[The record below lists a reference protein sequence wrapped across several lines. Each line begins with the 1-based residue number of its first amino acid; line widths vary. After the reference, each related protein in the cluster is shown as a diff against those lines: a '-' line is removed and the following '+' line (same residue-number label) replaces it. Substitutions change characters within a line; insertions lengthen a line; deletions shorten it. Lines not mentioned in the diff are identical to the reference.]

1 LDFRIPYQMV
11 KPQVLSRKIFLRLL
25 SALITSFFLWIWYRI
40 NEYQFKNDSQLE
52 FRHNDDIPGG
62 LSYFG
67 KYYLFRQENSVT
79 AFSTTCTHAGC
90 RIGKTNSSVLQCGCH
105 GSQFEASTGI
115 PLKGPAY
122 KPLQKL
128 DCQFD
133 SRSGQW
139 IVRM

>member
-1 LDFRIPYQMV
+1 MV
-11 KPQVLSRKIFLRLL
+11 KSKEFSRKIFLRVLAGL
-25 SALITSFFLWIWYRI
+25 FTSFFLWIWYKLD
-40 NEYQFKNDSQLE
+40 EYQFRKERQLE
-52 FRHNDDIPGG
+52 FRHNDDILPG

-67 KYYLFRQENSVT
+67 KYYLFRDEKTIS

-90 RIGKTNSSVLQCGCH
+90 RIGKTNNNVVQCGCH

-115 PLKGPAY
+115 PLRGPAF

-133 SRSGQW
+133 SKTSQW
-139 IVRM
+139 IVRMKLNN

>member
-1 LDFRIPYQMV
+1 MR
-11 KPQVLSRKIFLRLL
+11 KPQVVSRKIFLRVL
-25 SALITSFFLWIWYRI
+25 AGLITGLFLWIWYRI
-40 NEYQFKNDSQLE
+40 DKFQFKKDSQLE
-52 FRHNDDIPGG
+52 FRHNDDISIG

-67 KYYLFRQENSVT
+67 KYYLFRDEKSIK

-105 GSQFEASTGI
+105 GSQFEASSGI
-115 PLKGPAY
+115 PLRGPAY

-133 SRSGQW
+133 SKSGQW
-139 IVRM
+139 IVRI